1 MVREPV
7 LDTVVGVEKTEKEVE
22 EVLEVVT
29 ETRLVEVGQRGEDLR
44 RAIVY
49 YTECLKKTCAVCK

>member
-29 ETRLVEVGQRGEDLR
+29 ETRLVEVGQRGKDL
-44 RAIVY
+44 VQGNSV
-49 YTECLKKTCAVCK
+49 L

>member
-7 LDTVVGVEKTEKEVE
+7 LDTVVGVEKTEEEVE

-29 ETRLVEVGQRGEDLR
+29 ETRLVEVGQGGQDLGTNKCR
-44 RAIVY
+44 VRISTVL
-49 YTECLKKTCAVCK
+49 ESC

>member
-7 LDTVVGVEKTEKEVE
+7 LDTVVGVEKTEEEVE

-49 YTECLKKTCAVCK
+49 YSTSNVLTT

>member
-7 LDTVVGVEKTEKEVE
+7 LDTVVGVEKTEEEVE

-29 ETRLVEVGQRGEDLR
+29 ETRLVEVGQGGQDLGTNKCR
-44 RAIVY
+44 VRISIVLAS
-49 YTECLKKTCAVCK
+49 C

>member
-7 LDTVVGVEKTEKEVE
+7 LDTVVGVEKTEVE

-29 ETRLVEVGQRGEDLR
+29 ETRLVEVGQGGQDLGTNKCR
-44 RAIVY
+44 VRISIVLAS
-49 YTECLKKTCAVCK
+49 C

>member
-7 LDTVVGVEKTEKEVE
+7 LDTVVGVEKTEEEVE

-29 ETRLVEVGQRGEDLR
+29 ETRLVEVGQGGQDLGTNKCR
-44 RAIVY
+44 VRISIVQ
-49 YTECLKKTCAVCK
+49 

>member
-22 EVLEVVT
+22 EVLQVVT
-29 ETRLVEVGQRGEDLR
+29 ETRLVEVGQGGQDLCR
-44 RAIVY
+44 VIIQ
-49 YTECLKKTCAVCK
+49 